1 MSLAFSSIRVG
12 KRYYLTNYGERSEFE
27 VLEVLGRSDFA
38 LKDLHTLEKYR
49 MSELIKFGQGKDY
62 SLWEIE

>member
-12 KRYYLTNYGERSEFE
+12 KKYRLTNFEEISEFE
-27 VLEVLGRSDFA
+27 VLESVGRKDFK
-38 LKDLHTLEKYR
+38 LKDIHTLEKY
-49 MSELIKFGQGKDY
+49 SISDLIKFGRGTDY